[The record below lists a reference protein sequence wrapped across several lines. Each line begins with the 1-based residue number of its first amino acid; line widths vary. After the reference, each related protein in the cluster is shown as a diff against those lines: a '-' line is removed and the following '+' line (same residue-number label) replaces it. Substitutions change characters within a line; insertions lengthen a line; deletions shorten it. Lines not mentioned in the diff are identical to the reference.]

1 MTAWK
6 NFFYFTQTERQGIL
20 VLAVL
25 IVIVCSVSALSRHF
39 KNDDE
44 PDSID
49 KERLEEE
56 YTRFLSSLQEAN
68 LPDHRHL
75 TLRSFPK
82 SEAALFPFD
91 PNTADSAAFVRL
103 GLPAWMAR
111 NILRYRSKQGKFR
124 RPEDFRKIYG
134 LTDRQYQSL
143 LPYIRIA
150 QETELKDSVQLFTR
164 LKEHKDTLFKYAAGT
179 VIELNGADTAELK
192 KIPGIGSGIA
202 RMIVNYRSQLGAFH
216 RIEQLEDIHL
226 KAELLRP
233 WFSIDA
239 RSVRRINVNK
249 ASVQRMMSHPYINF
263 YQAKAIVEHRKKN
276 GKINSL
282 KELSLYEEFSPADF
296 ERMKPYVC
304 FE

>member
-134 LTDRQYQSL
+134 LTDRQYRSL

-233 WFSIDA
+233 WFSIDS

>member
-6 NFFYFTQTERQGIL
+6 NFFYFTQTERQGVL

-44 PDSID
+44 HDSID

-134 LTDRQYQSL
+134 LTDRQYRSL

-164 LKEHKDTLFKYAAGT
+164 LKEYKDTLFKYAAGT

-226 KAELLRP
+226 KVELLRP

>member
-134 LTDRQYQSL
+134 LTDRQYRSL

-164 LKEHKDTLFKYAAGT
+164 LKEYKDTLFKYAAGT

-233 WFSIDA
+233 WFSIDS

>member
-6 NFFYFTQTERQGIL
+6 NFFYFTQTERQGVL

-164 LKEHKDTLFKYAAGT
+164 LKEYKDTLFKYAAGT

-226 KAELLRP
+226 KVELLRP

>member
-6 NFFYFTQTERQGIL
+6 NFFYFTQTERQGVL

-56 YTRFLSSLQEAN
+56 YTRFLSLQEAN

-134 LTDRQYQSL
+134 LTDRQYRSL

-164 LKEHKDTLFKYAAGT
+164 LKEYKDTLFKYAAGT

-226 KAELLRP
+226 KVELLRP

>member
-134 LTDRQYQSL
+134 LTDRQYRSL

-239 RSVRRINVNK
+239 HSVRRINVNK

>member
-82 SEAALFPFD
+82 SEAALFPFA

-134 LTDRQYQSL
+134 LTDRQYRSL

-233 WFSIDA
+233 WFSIDS